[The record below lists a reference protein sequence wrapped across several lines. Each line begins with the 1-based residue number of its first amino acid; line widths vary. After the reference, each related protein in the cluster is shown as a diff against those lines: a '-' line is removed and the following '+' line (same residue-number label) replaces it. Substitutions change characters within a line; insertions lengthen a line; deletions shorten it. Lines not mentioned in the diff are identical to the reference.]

1 MPFEPAGGDGVV
13 STKNYKINTRKV
25 DSNGGSVYKTPQ
37 IGTSSR
43 QVDARPLSTMRSLM
57 AE

>member
-37 IGTSSR
+37 IRTSTR
-43 QVDARPLSTMRSLM
+43 QVPGGPL
-57 AE
+57 

>member
-37 IGTSSR
+37 IRTSSR
-43 QVDARPLSTMRSLM
+43 QVDKS
-57 AE
+57 

>member
-1 MPFEPAGGDGVV
+1 MPFETAGGDGVV

-37 IGTSSR
+37 IRTSK
-43 QVDARPLSTMRSLM
+43 QVD
-57 AE
+57 